1 MELLTTRNRIRY
13 AIAAARDAGRLIGLV
28 PTMGALHAG
37 HLSLVAAS
45 RQSCDV
51 TVATIFVNPTQFG
64 PNEDFAAYPRSLKA
78 DLEKLRTAGVDFVFA
93 PPIEEMYPQ
102 GHTTRVDVEAIARPL
117 EGEFRPGHYRG
128 VATIVAKLFNLIPA
142 DIAFFGQK
150 DYQQSLLLRRMVA
163 DLDMPVRIEVCPIVR
178 DPDGLALSSR
188 NVYLSPAERERALS
202 ISRSLRLAEELLRGG
217 ERDAKTIESR
227 VREALAAGG
236 IDRVDYAAVVDADT
250 LAPLMRIEGPTAVLI
265 AAHVGR
271 TRLIDNLLFTP

>member
-13 AIAAARDAGRLIGLV
+13 AVAAARDAGRLIGLV

-64 PNEDFAAYPRSLKA
+64 PNEDFATYPRNLKA

-93 PPIEEMYPQ
+93 PPVEEMYPE
-102 GHTTRVDVEAIARPL
+102 GNTTRVDVESIAAPL
-117 EGEFRPGHYRG
+117 EGAFRTGHFRG

-150 DYQQSLLLRRMVA
+150 DYQQSLVVRRMVA

-178 DPDGLALSSR
+178 DTDGLAVSSR
-188 NVYLSPAERERALS
+188 NAYLSPAERERALS
-202 ISRSLRLAEELLRGG
+202 ISRSLRVAEERLRGG
-217 ERDAKTIESR
+217 ERDALAIAAR
-227 VREALAAGG
+227 VRETLMSGG
-236 IDRVDYAAVVDADT
+236 IDRVDYAAVVDAET
-250 LAPLMRIEGPTAVLI
+250 LAPLAQIEGPTAVLI

-271 TRLIDNLLFTP
+271 TRLIDNLLFRP